1 MNGFFKIYSMDI
13 INRKRNIKLIVKRI
27 KFEEKII
34 IENPKQI
41 TDNKLTDN
49 ILIDVLDNLS
59 NDTKD
64 DYYIVKNISY
74 YYEIITLNIVKYRLL
89 ICIIIIFILLYKIYL
104 KRYCT

>member
-13 INRKRNIKLIVKRI
+13 INRKRNIKLIFKRI
-27 KFEEKII
+27 KS
-34 IENPKQI
+34 KQI
-41 TDNKLTDN
+41 TDNIPTYNKLNDN